1 MIYFIFVLLELV
13 IIAAVSKYGTGSFL
27 RWLRNRVAN
36 HLATTDFKNG
46 KEVFTKAS
54 TKIPE
59 GVNKKLEE
67 IRFDAIVQAILIGD
81 RAKELNWITALIS
94 LLEATVFG
102 AVTFLLFRDN
112 FFRVNSE
119 LLDAFKV
126 FGSFLGGW
134 LAIKVLSTHQAWSDA
149 FAGKAYYYIS
159 LLGTILNILL
169 GSIAGYIFY
178 RFIYFCF

>member
-1 MIYFIFVLLELV
+1 MIYIYFILLELV
-13 IIAAVSKYGTGSFL
+13 IIVAISKCGIGPFL

-36 HLATTDFKNG
+36 HLATTDFQNG
-46 KEVFTKAS
+46 KKVFTKE
-54 TKIPE
+54 IPKE
-59 GVNKKLEE
+59 VDEKLEK
-67 IRFDAIVQAILIGD
+67 IRSDAIVQAILIGD
-81 RAKELNWITALIS
+81 RAKELNWITMLIS
-94 LLEATVFG
+94 LLEATVFS
-102 AVTFLLFRDN
+102 AVTFLLFREN
-112 FFRVNSE
+112 FFKVNPE

-178 RFIYFCF
+178 RFAYFCF